1 MIRSSTQ
8 RLAQR
13 LNWMIAVPI
22 VLGLLLAQ
30 PALAQD
36 AGKGSNWTRFR
47 GPNGQGWL
55 PECRVPI
62 PWRPDQVAWSI
73 DLPGEGNGSPVLWE
87 DRYYLLS
94 ADPQT
99 EKRQLICGD
108 LTTGKAIWIQEYP
121 SPAFPIH
128 KLSSFA
134 SCTPCVDESGVYAAW
149 ATPEQLVVKA
159 FSHDGKEL
167 WSRDLGRYVSQHGFG
182 GSPIRVGSLLI
193 LANSQDAQELPEG
206 VAPGEDTWI
215 ALDAVSGQD
224 RWQLSRTATRVCY
237 GAPCVQID
245 PEGRTVLLGA
255 NTGDGFFAID
265 AESGKQLWSRSAFSK
280 RVVSSAL
287 LTHGML
293 ISTEGSGGG
302 GNVLVAI
309 DAAGSGTERFRVT
322 RGAPYVP
329 TPIATNDHLFLWAD
343 NGIVSC
349 LEMPSGKTLWSE
361 RIGGNVSSSPVV
373 LGDKLIGI
381 SQEGMVTVVSA
392 SGEFEKLGEIDLA
405 EVVRA
410 TPAASA
416 SHLLIRTNKRL
427 ICIAAPQSAATNQ

>member
-1 MIRSSTQ
+1 MVRRDFKDLLRYATWKFFAW
-8 RLAQR
+8 LVVG
-13 LNWMIAVPI
+13 WMVAPCSF
-22 VLGLLLAQ
+22 AQ
-30 PALAQD
+30 PSSD
-36 AGKGSNWTRFR
+36 ATSWARFR

-55 PECRVPI
+55 PECRVPM

-73 DLPGEGNGSPVLWE
+73 DLPGEGNGSPVLWR

-94 ADPQT
+94 ANPQT

-108 LTTGKAIWIQEYP
+108 LATGKAIWIEEFSSP
-121 SPAFPIH
+121 SFPIH

-134 SCTPCVDESGVYAAW
+134 SCTPCVDETGVYAAW

-159 FSHDGKEL
+159 FSHEGKEL

-182 GSPIRVGSLLI
+182 GSPIRVGSLLV

-215 ALDAVSGQD
+215 ALDAASGQD
-224 RWQLSRTATRVCY
+224 RWRLSRTATRVCY

-265 AESGKQLWSRSAFSK
+265 AETGKQLWSRSAFSK

-309 DAAGSGTERFRVT
+309 DASGSGAERFRVT

-329 TPIATNDHLFLWAD
+329 TPVATNDHLFLWAD

-349 LEMPSGKTLWSE
+349 LEMPSGKMLWSE

-381 SQEGMVTVVSA
+381 SQEGMVTVLSA
-392 SGEFEKLGEIDLA
+392 GGEFEKLGAIDLA

-427 ICIAAPQSAATNQ
+427 ICIVAP